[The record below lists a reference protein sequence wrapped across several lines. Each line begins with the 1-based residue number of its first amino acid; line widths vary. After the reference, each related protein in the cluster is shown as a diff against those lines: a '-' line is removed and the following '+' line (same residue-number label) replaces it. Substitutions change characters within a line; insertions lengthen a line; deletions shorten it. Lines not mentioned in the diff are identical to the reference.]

1 MSIRNSRVYQEPQLL
16 SLNGLS
22 TFPWANLSL
31 KEFNEKWAYKPFY
44 AFGQFDH
51 ANEVRVER
59 IKEGKF

>member
-1 MSIRNSRVYQEPQLL
+1 MDIRKSRVYQEPELL

-22 TFPWANLSL
+22 TFPWANLGL

-51 ANEVRVER
+51 ANEVLVER
-59 IKEGKF
+59 IKEGKL